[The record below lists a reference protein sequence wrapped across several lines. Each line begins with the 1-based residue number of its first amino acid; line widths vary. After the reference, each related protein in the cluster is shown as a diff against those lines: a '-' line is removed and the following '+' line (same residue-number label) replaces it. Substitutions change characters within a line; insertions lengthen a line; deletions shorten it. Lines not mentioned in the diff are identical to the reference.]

1 MSQLI
6 VHDLDESL
14 IERLR
19 ERAVAH
25 GRSLEA
31 EHRAILAAVLLRPPL
46 VEMLCQ
52 MPNVGRDEDFERL
65 QDTQDS
71 PNVFD

>member
-14 IERLR
+14 VERLR
-19 ERAVAH
+19 ERAAAH

-31 EHRAILAAVLLRPPL
+31 EHRAILAAVLQRPPL
-46 VEMLCQ
+46 VEMLCR